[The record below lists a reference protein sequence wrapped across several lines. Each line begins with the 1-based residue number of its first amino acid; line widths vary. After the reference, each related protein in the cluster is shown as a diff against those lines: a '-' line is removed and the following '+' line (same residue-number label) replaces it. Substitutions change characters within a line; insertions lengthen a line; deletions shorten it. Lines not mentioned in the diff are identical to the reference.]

1 VIRRMQSE
9 RSSFFCPACQSFRS
23 SR

>member
-1 VIRRMQSE
+1 VIRRLQSE
-9 RSSFFCPACQSFRS
+9 RSSFFCPACQSSRS

>member
-1 VIRRMQSE
+1 VIQRVQSE
-9 RSSFFCPACQSFRS
+9 RSSFFCPQCQSQRS